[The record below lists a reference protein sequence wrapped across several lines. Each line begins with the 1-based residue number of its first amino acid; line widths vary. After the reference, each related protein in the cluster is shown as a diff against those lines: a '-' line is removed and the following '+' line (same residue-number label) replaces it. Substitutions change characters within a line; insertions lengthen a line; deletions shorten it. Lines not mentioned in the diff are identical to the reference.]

1 MAAILLAR
9 QLARGD
15 ALPSGAHAC
24 AGLLALPEFDPE
36 FARWGMVT
44 DVIDEAL
51 PAP

>member
-9 QLARGD
+9 RLAHGE
-15 ALPSGAHAC
+15 ALPVGAHAC

-44 DVIDEAL
+44 DVIDEGAS
-51 PAP
+51 AP